1 MTHIEDRRNALRS
14 FIAKQGGFAAVTA
27 KFKLSQS
34 QASYLSQLTAKN
46 SVASFGEKS
55 AKNWEHRL
63 GLSADVLVRP
73 SAENDNS
80 IANASLASA
89 LPHPAPT
96 RADTLTQL
104 GQVIAASDKL
114 TRAQIKPILDQLLET
129 PEQAAELGARLEAT
143 IAIQQRP
150 ETSLPT
156 PTADQVLTAKPII
169 RTSDF
174 APKVP
179 AKP

>member
-1 MTHIEDRRNALRS
+1 MP
-14 FIAKQGGFAAVTA
+14 
-27 KFKLSQS
+27 
-34 QASYLSQLTAKN
+34 Y
-46 SVASFGEKS
+46 
-55 AKNWEHRL
+55 
-63 GLSADVLVRP
+63 
-73 SAENDNS
+73 
-80 IANASLASA
+80 
-89 LPHPAPT
+89 PAPSL
-96 RADTLTQL
+96 ADTLIQL